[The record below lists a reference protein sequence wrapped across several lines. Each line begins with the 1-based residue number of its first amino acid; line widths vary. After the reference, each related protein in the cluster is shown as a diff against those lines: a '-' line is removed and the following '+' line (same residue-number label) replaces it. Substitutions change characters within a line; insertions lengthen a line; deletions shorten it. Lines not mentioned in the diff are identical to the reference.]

1 MELYIKQ
8 RVFTW
13 GDRFSVYNAEG
24 REQFYVE
31 GEVFTFGK
39 KLHLY
44 DLNGR
49 ELAFIQQ
56 KVWSFLPKFYIFRE
70 GTEIAEVVRE
80 ITLFRQRYTVHGLG
94 WDVEGDFT
102 GHEYAVRNGNR
113 PVAFVSKQWFSWGD
127 TYRIDIQP
135 GADAVAALAVVL
147 VIDACI
153 EMAQNN

>member
-13 GDRFSVYNAEG
+13 GDRFSVYDALE

-31 GEVFTFGK
+31 GEVFSFGK

-44 DLNGR
+44 DLNGQ
-49 ELAFIQQ
+49 ELAYIQQ
-56 KVWSFLPKFYIFRE
+56 KVWSFLPKFHIFRD
-70 GTEIAEVVRE
+70 GSEIAEVVRE
-80 ITLFRQRYTVHGLG
+80 IALFQQWYTVHGLG
-94 WDVEGDFT
+94 WEVEGDFS
-102 GHEYAVRNGNR
+102 GHEYTIRNGDQ
-113 PVAFVSKQWFSWGD
+113 PVAFVSKKWFTWGD
-127 TYRIDIQP
+127 TYQIVIQP

>member
-24 REQFYVE
+24 CEQFYVE

-44 DLNGR
+44 DFSGR

-56 KVWSFLPKFYIFRE
+56 RLLSFFPKFHIYRD
-70 GTEIAEVVRE
+70 GNAIAEVVRE
-80 ITLFRQRYTVHGLG
+80 FALFRQWYTVHGLD
-94 WDVEGDFT
+94 WEVEGDFT
-102 GHEYAVRNGNR
+102 GHEYAVKNGNQ

-135 GADAVAALAVVL
+135 GVDVVAALAVVL

-153 EMAQNN
+153 EMTQNN